1 MKILF
6 IHASFII
13 FILFI
18 INKLFIKSLLKDN
31 DKYISSQL
39 KYFICK
45 VIILFLITFF
55 FCFIFPLNSIKFIL
69 SGLAIFITFHFTE
82 ALVIQKRINM
92 RDLNE

>member
-1 MKILF
+1 M
-6 IHASFII
+6 II
-13 FILFI
+13 FVFYVLSITF
-18 INKLFIKSLLKDN
+18 SLLILNLLFLAYLINHDN
-31 DKYISSQL
+31 YISNQL

-45 VIILFLITFF
+45 VMLLAVITYF

>member
-13 FILFI
+13 LTLFI
-18 INKLFIKSLLKDN
+18 INKLFLNNLLKDN
-31 DKYISSQL
+31 NKYISNQL

-69 SGLAIFITFHFTE
+69 S
-82 ALVIQKRINM
+82 ALVIFIMFHFAEAIIIQNKINKI
-92 RDLNE
+92 DN

>member
-45 VIILFLITFF
+45 VIVLFLITFF

-69 SGLAIFITFHFTE
+69 STLVIFIMFHFTE
-82 ALVIQKRINM
+82 AIIIQNKIDKTDNQ
-92 RDLNE
+92 